1 MNNRHILKF
10 IRWETEFKKTEIG
23 GVPKD
28 WEVRALGEFINVFLV
43 NTLSFLNLHFQVCN
57 V

>member
-1 MNNRHILKF
+1 MGNRIQKD
-10 IRWETEFKKTEIG
+10 RDW